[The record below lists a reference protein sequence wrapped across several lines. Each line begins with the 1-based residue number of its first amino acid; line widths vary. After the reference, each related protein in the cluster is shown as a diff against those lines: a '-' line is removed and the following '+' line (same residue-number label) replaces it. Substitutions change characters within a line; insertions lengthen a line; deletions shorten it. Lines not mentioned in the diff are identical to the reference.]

1 MAGIKFLIINK
12 ITMHKRNS
20 FSTVFEHYMSR
31 YSAGCFT
38 TGDTIEFDKKI
49 LSDPCF
55 KTLQPD
61 LQQKVTDMVE
71 AQIAGDAIIMVA
83 NVSLE
88 PLYDEQ
94 AHPSTI
100 TIAYSLGG
108 GRYYDPVTVPGH
120 LLAHMKRIENGVNL
134 PNTVPAKFKINY
146 DEKFSKTA
154 QPLDLEK
161 IEKNRSQGH
170 VSSTLM

>member
-1 MAGIKFLIINK
+1 MIKREPFKNL
-12 ITMHKRNS
+12 
-20 FSTVFEHYMSR
+20 FEHYMSR
-31 YSAGCFT
+31 YTAGCFCV
-38 TGDTIEFDKKI
+38 GDTIEFDKKI
-49 LSDPCF
+49 LNDPCF
-55 KTLQPD
+55 KQLQPEMAS
-61 LQQKVTDMVE
+61 KVKDMVE

-88 PLYDEQ
+88 PLHDEQ

-134 PNTVPAKFKINY
+134 PNTVPAKFKVNY

-161 IEKNRSQGH
+161 VEKNRSQGH

>member
-1 MAGIKFLIINK
+1 MAGIKFLTINK
-12 ITMHKRNS
+12 VTMHKRNS

-38 TGDTIEFDKKI
+38 VGDTIEFDKKI
-49 LSDPCF
+49 LNDPVF
-55 KTLQPD
+55 KGLQPD
-61 LQQKVTDMVE
+61 LQLKVKDMVD
-71 AQIAGDAIIMVA
+71 AQVAGDAIIMVA
-83 NVSLE
+83 NVSIE
-88 PLYDEQ
+88 PLNADN

-108 GRYYDPVTVPGH
+108 GRYYDPVTIPGH
-120 LLAHMKRIENGVNL
+120 LLAHMKRIDNGVNL
-134 PNTVPAKFKINY
+134 PDTVPAKFKINY

-161 IEKNRSQGH
+161 GEKMRTQGH
-170 VSSTLM
+170 VTSTLM

>member
-1 MAGIKFLIINK
+1 
-12 ITMHKRNS
+12 MHKRES
-20 FSTVFEHYMSR
+20 FTTVFEHYMSR

-38 TGDTIEFDKKI
+38 VGDTIEFNKKI
-49 LSDPCF
+49 FSDECF
-55 KTLQPD
+55 KSLQPD
-61 LQQKVTDMVE
+61 LQQKVADMVE

-88 PLYDEQ
+88 PLHDEQ
-94 AHPSTI
+94 AHPSTL

-134 PNTVPAKFKINY
+134 TNLIPNKFKINY
-146 DEKFSKTA
+146 DEKFSKVA

-161 IEKNRSQGH
+161 SEKLRSQGH
-170 VSSTLM
+170 VTSTII

>member
-1 MAGIKFLIINK
+1 
-12 ITMHKRNS
+12 MHKRES
-20 FSTVFEHYMSR
+20 FTTVFEHYMSR

-38 TGDTIEFDKKI
+38 VGDTIEFNKKI
-49 LSDPCF
+49 LSDECF
-55 KTLQPD
+55 KSLQPD

-71 AQIAGDAIIMVA
+71 AQMSGDAIIMVA

-88 PLYDEQ
+88 PLHDEQ

-134 PNTVPAKFKINY
+134 SNLIPDKFKINY

-161 IEKNRSQGH
+161 GEKLRTQGH
-170 VSSTLM
+170 VTSTLM

>member
-1 MAGIKFLIINK
+1 MY
-12 ITMHKRNS
+12 KRES
-20 FSTVFEHYMSR
+20 FKTVFEHYMSR
-31 YSAGCFT
+31 YTAGCFSV
-38 TGDTIEFDKKI
+38 GDTIEFDKKI
-49 LSDPCF
+49 LNDPTF
-55 KTLQPD
+55 KGLQPD
-61 LQQKVTDMVE
+61 LQQKVADMVD
-71 AQIAGDAIIMVA
+71 AQVAGDAIIMVA
-83 NVSLE
+83 NVSIE
-88 PLYDEQ
+88 PLQADN

-134 PNTVPAKFKINY
+134 PDMVPSKFKINY

-161 IEKNRSQGH
+161 IEKNREQGH
-170 VSSTLM
+170 VTSTLM

>member
-1 MAGIKFLIINK
+1 MSRREPF
-12 ITMHKRNS
+12 RNL
-20 FSTVFEHYMSR
+20 FEHYMSR
-31 YSAGCFT
+31 YTAGCFCV
-38 TGDTIEFDKKI
+38 GDTIEFNKKI
-49 LSDPCF
+49 FSDECF
-55 KTLQPD
+55 KKLQPD
-61 LQQKVTDMVE
+61 LQQKVNDMAE

-83 NVSLE
+83 NVSVE
-88 PLYDEQ
+88 PLSADN

-108 GRYYDPVTVPGH
+108 GRYYDAVTIPGC

-134 PNTVPAKFKINY
+134 PNLVPASKKINY

-161 IEKNRSQGH
+161 MEKSRVQGH
-170 VSSTLM
+170 VTSTLM

>member
-1 MAGIKFLIINK
+1 MIKREPF
-12 ITMHKRNS
+12 RNL
-20 FSTVFEHYMSR
+20 FEHYMSR
-31 YSAGCFT
+31 YTAGCFCV
-38 TGDTIEFDKKI
+38 GDTIEFNKKI
-49 LSDPCF
+49 FSDECF
-55 KTLQPD
+55 KKLQPD
-61 LQQKVTDMVE
+61 LQQKVNDMAE

-83 NVSLE
+83 NVSVE
-88 PLYDEQ
+88 PLSADN

-108 GRYYDPVTVPGH
+108 GRYYDAVTIPGC

-134 PNTVPAKFKINY
+134 PNLVPASKKINY

-161 IEKNRSQGH
+161 MEKSRVQGH
-170 VSSTLM
+170 VTSTLM

>member
-1 MAGIKFLIINK
+1 MIKTETFNNL
-12 ITMHKRNS
+12 
-20 FSTVFEHYMSR
+20 FEHYMSR
-31 YSAGCFT
+31 YTAGCFCV
-38 TGDTIEFDKKI
+38 GDTIEFNKKI
-49 LSDPCF
+49 LSDSTF
-55 KTLQPD
+55 KALQPD
-61 LQQKVTDMVE
+61 LQQKVEEMVN

-83 NVSLE
+83 NVSIE
-88 PLYDEQ
+88 PLSADN

-134 PNTVPAKFKINY
+134 TNLIPNKFKINY
-146 DEKFSKTA
+146 DEKFSKRV
-154 QPLDLEK
+154 QPLDVKKAEK
-161 IEKNRSQGH
+161 EYSQGH

>member
-1 MAGIKFLIINK
+1 
-12 ITMHKRNS
+12 MHKRNS

-88 PLYDEQ
+88 PLHDEQ

>member
-1 MAGIKFLIINK
+1 
-12 ITMHKRNS
+12 MHKRES
-20 FSTVFEHYMSR
+20 FKTVFEHYMSR

-38 TGDTIEFDKKI
+38 VGDTIEFNKKI

-55 KTLQPD
+55 KGLQPD
-61 LQQKVTDMVE
+61 LQQKVVDMVE

-88 PLYDEQ
+88 PLHNEQ

-134 PNTVPAKFKINY
+134 TNLIPDKFKINY
-146 DEKFSKTA
+146 DEKFSKRV
-154 QPLDLEK
+154 QPLDLKKAEK
-161 IEKNRSQGH
+161 EYSQGH
-170 VSSTLM
+170 VTSTLM

>member
-1 MAGIKFLIINK
+1 MVKTEPFKNL
-12 ITMHKRNS
+12 
-20 FSTVFEHYMSR
+20 FEHYMSR
-31 YSAGCFT
+31 YTAGCFCV
-38 TGDTIEFDKKI
+38 GDTIEFNKKI
-49 LSDPCF
+49 FNDPCF
-55 KTLQPD
+55 KELQPD
-61 LQQKVTDMVE
+61 LQQKVKDMAD

-83 NVSLE
+83 NVSVE
-88 PLYDEQ
+88 PLASDN

-134 PNTVPAKFKINY
+134 PDLVPASKKINY

-154 QPLDLEK
+154 FPLDLGKMEK
-161 IEKNRSQGH
+161 ERSKGF
-170 VSSTLM
+170 VTSTLM